1 MYRPKIICY
10 NLLTKRD
17 MADFFFACHERRA
30 DMSGS
35 LNAKEGDL
43 YRIINIDGVQ
53 FDIHYGYYEEKD
65 RFGKYNDSIPIY
77 PNFSENPQYNIRGE
91 PFVTQMQDV
100 CEHYEAQRDGDSCHA
115 CIIIRNA
122 KTLSAFADAKK

>member
-1 MYRPKIICY
+1 
-10 NLLTKRD
+10 
-17 MADFFFACHERRA
+17 
-30 DMSGS
+30 MSGG

-65 RFGKYNDSIPIY
+65 RFGKYNDPIPIY

-115 CIIIRNA
+115 CIHYKECEDLIGICRCEKMKRIN
-122 KTLSAFADAKK
+122 